1 MKLLKTGIAGLD
13 EFLLG
18 GLPPRVLLLLG
29 LPGSGNEVFT
39 RQIAYTRVKQ
49 TGVTYFTVN
58 RTPEFV
64 KDEMLTY
71 GWDTTS
77 LEKTGT
83 WKFINLTNTTKTV
96 DAVTREIKQHRSVVI
111 DSLSELLIT
120 HKIEEA
126 INLLSAMATENRETE
141 ECHFVL
147 LTEGM
152 QDKQV
157 ETAMEHFAE
166 GVIILNTTWAAEAT
180 NRNIMIKKNGGNS
193 HPNTKAPLQH
203 RQERIHH
210 RNRHQNN
217 LNYTEQTHK
226 TELQSVA

>member
-18 GLPPRVLLLLG
+18 GLPPRVLLLIG
-29 LPGSGNEVFT
+29 LPGSGNEVFA
-39 RQIAYTRVKQ
+39 RQIAYTKAKQ
-49 TGVTYFTVN
+49 TGVTYFTIN

-64 KDEMLTY
+64 RDEMLTY
-71 GWDTTS
+71 GWDTTP

-83 WKFINLTNTTKTV
+83 WKFINLTTTNKIVETV
-96 DAVTREIKQHRSVVI
+96 THEIKQHRTVVL

-126 INLLSAMATENRETE
+126 VKLLAAMAAENRESE

-166 GVIILNTTWAAEAT
+166 GVIILNTTWAADST
-180 NRNIMIKKNGGNS
+180 NRNIMIKKMVGTLIPTRRLPYNLGKKGFIIE
-193 HPNTKAPLQH
+193 TAI
-203 RQERIHH
+203 RI
-210 RNRHQNN
+210 
-217 LNYTEQTHK
+217 T
-226 TELQSVA
+226 

>member
-18 GLPPRVLLLLG
+18 GLPPRVLLLIG
-29 LPGSGNEVFT
+29 LPGSGNEIFA
-39 RQIAYTRVKQ
+39 RQIAYTKAKQ
-49 TGVTYFTVN
+49 TGITYFTIN

-64 KDEMLTY
+64 RDEMLTY
-71 GWDTTS
+71 GWDTTPM
-77 LEKTGT
+77 EKTGN

-96 DAVTREIKQHRSVVI
+96 ETVTREIKQHRAVI
-111 DSLSELLIT
+111 VDSLSELLIKQKT
-120 HKIEEA
+120 QEA
-126 INLLSAMATENRETE
+126 INLLSAMTTENREKE

-166 GVIILNTTWAAEAT
+166 GVIILNTTWAADST
-180 NRNIMIKKNGGNS
+180 NRNIMIKKMAGTLIPTRRLPYSIGKKGFIIE
-193 HPNTKAPLQH
+193 TAT
-203 RQERIHH
+203 RI
-210 RNRHQNN
+210 
-217 LNYTEQTHK
+217 T
-226 TELQSVA
+226 

>member
-18 GLPPRVLLLLG
+18 GLPPRVLLLVG
-29 LPGSGNEVFT
+29 LPGSGNEVFA
-39 RQIAYTRVKQ
+39 RQIAYTRAKQ
-49 TGVTYFTVN
+49 TGITYFTLN

-71 GWDTTS
+71 GWDTTP
-77 LEKTGT
+77 LEKAGT
-83 WKFINLTNTTKTV
+83 WKFINLTTTSKIV
-96 DAVTREIKQHRSVVI
+96 DTVTREIKQHRTVVL

-126 INLLSAMATENRETE
+126 VNLLAAMAAENRETE
-141 ECHFVL
+141 DCHFLL

-157 ETAMEHFAE
+157 ETTMEHFAE
-166 GVIILNTTWAAEAT
+166 GVIILNTTWAADST
-180 NRNIMIKKNGGNS
+180 NRNIMIKKMSGTIIPTRRLPYNIGKKGFIIE
-193 HPNTKAPLQH
+193 TAI
-203 RQERIHH
+203 RI
-210 RNRHQNN
+210 
-217 LNYTEQTHK
+217 T
-226 TELQSVA
+226 

>member
-1 MKLLKTGIAGLD
+1 MKLLKTGIAGFD

-29 LPGSGNEVFT
+29 LPGSGNEVFA
-39 RQIAYTRVKQ
+39 RQIAYTRAKQ

-64 KDEMLTY
+64 KDEMRTY
-71 GWDTTS
+71 EWDIAP
-77 LEKTGT
+77 LEKTGA
-83 WKFINLTNTTKTV
+83 WKFINLTATNKIVETV
-96 DAVTREIKQHRSVVI
+96 THEIKQHRSVVL

-120 HKIEEA
+120 HKTEEA
-126 INLLSAMATENRETE
+126 VSILAARTTENRKSE

-152 QDKQV
+152 QNKQV

-166 GVIILNTTWAAEAT
+166 GVIILNTTWAADST
-180 NRNIMIKKNGGNS
+180 TRNIMIKKMAGTLIPTRRLPYSIGKKGFIIE
-193 HPNTKAPLQH
+193 TAI
-203 RQERIHH
+203 RI
-210 RNRHQNN
+210 
-217 LNYTEQTHK
+217 T
-226 TELQSVA
+226 